1 MSDNRFKSMKND
13 GLGASK
19 VEKVGLGD
27 IVRWKIY
34 DFQDTSDDFVW
45 QYGLVLDIIK
55 DIRLS
60 GWLYTAKITT
70 FGDGKEVYMPL
81 ISVEKVENYENM
93 PKNSQK

>member
-1 MSDNRFKSMKND
+1 MKND

-19 VEKVGLGD
+19 VEKVRLGD

-34 DFQDTSDDFVW
+34 DFCDTSDDFTW

-55 DIRLS
+55 DLRLS
-60 GWLYTAKITT
+60 GWLYTVKITT
-70 FGDGKEVYMPL
+70 FGEGKEVYMPL